1 MTAIRTR
8 RLWIVCVTLVV
19 AFVVIYGLAA
29 TVIEMGFVQN
39 NPNPNSDK
47 QFDEFDNPYNDI
59 IDWTIPDVEKWYR
72 GLGSDGDNILPSIFE
87 KNHDIP
93 RDSSCI
99 DEWFTDL
106 ELVAQETNPAY
117 IELVLDNM
125 GLRESVQVRKHLG
138 QYLESPQS
146 LESLYNTSSAC
157 LRDMIGLPE
166 LACIMRISSPWDL
179 SLTDQKIYILYAIH
193 IGVVLEVLTGVLP
206 TDLSALHEVSEIM
219 ENSQRLAKAR
229 FASGIYSASMQ
240 EFHNSKYNGVAYGLG
255 TLAQHM
261 ASKENFDLDQSM
273 FQTNILEAVK
283 IDSINQFN
291 ANARVGLA
299 VATRSDFGSVVDDHE
314 YRWRLRKE
322 LIDAYMTWNMA
333 FVVGNLEYAS
343 VSKLFIPSTSCV
355 SFTDKGEDWVI
366 SRVIS
371 LTLGAMIIVDKPNA
385 GPVYIED
392 EHLNAIIRSFELEV
406 DEATKLSRWSI
417 AQELGES
424 NLATAD
430 LTSPSRNAIEE
441 MLFRLCNGACH
452 DKPWRFSDSVPLS
465 HFSDTQFQVYTGF
478 IFWVTV
484 MLAGIGLEIFLWVHY
499 LQEWGDSR
507 ELLWKFAQFI
517 FSLLL
522 ATALGLAAHQ
532 DFLALPI
539 LVVGLWKFG
548 FPETIMYT
556 YLGMF
561 GRELPWVK
569 RSSDLL
575 NGVGTVVH
583 HGAVALVV
591 VMALVGVVAP
601 TRHAWNV
608 TLIMIIQHW
617 VVLLKYVNKWAYA
630 AVELALEAWFEWTVI
645 SDFYFIRESNWTAA
659 LAAGVMLFAHW
670 LYLIAGG
677 LDLVV
682 GDTGEHQFRNV
693 HVRGTSSFQ
702 KHSSSFT
709 FESQQTG
716 STSSGAQASSLYEE
730 TQELSATVDGE
741 NLD

>member
-1 MTAIRTR
+1 M
-8 RLWIVCVTLVV
+8 
-19 AFVVIYGLAA
+19 IYGLAA

-59 IDWTIPDVEKWYR
+59 IDWTIPYVQKWYR

-87 KNHDIP
+87 KDHDIP

-166 LACIMRISSPWDL
+166 LACIMRKSSPWDL

-219 ENSQRLAKAR
+219 ENSQRFAKAR
-229 FASGIYSASMQ
+229 FASGIYSSSMQ
-240 EFHNSKYNGVAYGLG
+240 EFHDAKYNGLAYSLG
-255 TLAQHM
+255 TLAKHM
-261 ASKENFDLDQSM
+261 ASNENFDLAQSM

-299 VATRSDFGSVVDDHE
+299 VATRSAFGGVVDDHE
-314 YRWRLRKE
+314 YRWRLGKE

-333 FVVGNLEYAS
+333 FLVGNADYAS
-343 VSKLFIPSTSCV
+343 LSKLFIPSTSCV
-355 SFTDKGEDWVI
+355 SFTDKGEDWLNK
-366 SRVIS
+366 RVVS
-371 LTLGAMIIVDKPNA
+371 LTLKLMIIVDKPNA

-424 NLATAD
+424 NLETAD

-484 MLAGIGLEIFLWVHY
+484 MLAGIGLEIVLWVHF

-561 GRELPWVK
+561 GRELHWAK

-630 AVELALEAWFEWTVI
+630 AVALPLEAWFEWTVI
-645 SDFYFIRESNWTAA
+645 SDFYFIRELNWTAA

-682 GDTGEHQFRNV
+682 GDIGEHQFRNV
-693 HVRGTSSFQ
+693 HVRGASSFR
-702 KHSSSFT
+702 KHCSSFT

>member
-1 MTAIRTR
+1 MTAIQTR
-8 RLWIVCVTLVV
+8 QLWIVCITLVV

-29 TVIEMGFVQN
+29 IVIEMGFVQN

-47 QFDEFDNPYNDI
+47 QFDEFDNPYNEI
-59 IDWTIPDVEKWYR
+59 IDWTIPDVQKWYR
-72 GLGSDGDNILPSIFE
+72 GLGSDGDDILPSVFE
-87 KNHDIP
+87 KDHDIP

-106 ELVAQETNPAY
+106 GVVAQETNPAY

-125 GLRESVQVRKHLG
+125 GLRDSVQIRKHLG

-166 LACIMRISSPWDL
+166 LACIMRKSSSWDL

-229 FASGIYSASMQ
+229 FTSGIYSTSMQ
-240 EFHNSKYNGVAYGLG
+240 EFHDAKYNGVAHSLG
-255 TLAQHM
+255 TLAKHM
-261 ASKENFDLDQSM
+261 ASNENLDFDQSR

-283 IDSINQFN
+283 IDIVNQFN

-299 VATRSDFGSVVDDHE
+299 VATRSAFGGVVDDHE
-314 YRWRLRKE
+314 YRWRLGKE

-333 FVVGNLEYAS
+333 FIVGNLEYALL
-343 VSKLFIPSTSCV
+343 SKLFIPSISCV
-355 SFTDKGEDWVI
+355 SFTEKGEDWLI

-371 LTLGAMIIVDKPNA
+371 LSLWFMIIVDKPN
-385 GPVYIED
+385 VRRVDIED

-424 NLATAD
+424 NLVSAA

-478 IFWVTV
+478 IFWITV
-484 MLAGIGLEIFLWVHY
+484 MLAGIGLEIFLWVHF
-499 LQEWGDSR
+499 LQEWGHCR
-507 ELLWKFAQFI
+507 HLLWMFAQFI

-522 ATALGLAAHQ
+522 PTTVGLAAHQ

-561 GRELPWVK
+561 GRELPWIK

-575 NGVGTVVH
+575 NGVGTVLH
-583 HGAVALVV
+583 HGAVALAV
-591 VMALVGVVAP
+591 VMTLVGVVAP
-601 TRHAWNV
+601 TRHAWNI
-608 TLIMIIQHW
+608 TLILTIQHW
-617 VVLLKYVNKWAYA
+617 FVLLKYVNKWAYVV
-630 AVELALEAWFEWTVI
+630 VELLLEAWFEWTVM
-645 SDFYFIRESNWTAA
+645 SDFYFIRELHWTAA
-659 LAAGVMLFAHW
+659 LATGVLLFAHW

-682 GDTGEHQFRNV
+682 GDVREDQFKNV
-693 HVRGTSSFQ
+693 HFRGTSSFQ
-702 KHSSSFT
+702 KQST
-709 FESQQTG
+709 FECDVH
-716 STSSGAQASSLYEE
+716 E
-730 TQELSATVDGE
+730 
-741 NLD
+741 